1 MLTKLLAD
9 ITAEGSTPETFDR
22 RLEIRMLLNMDSP
35 VETKTAAPRSW
46 ETAQCQCMLY
56 KLD

>member
-9 ITAEGSTPETFDR
+9 TTAEGSTPGTFDC
-22 RLEIRMLLNMDSP
+22 RLEIRMLLDMDSP

-46 ETAQCQCMLY
+46 ETIQCQRILY